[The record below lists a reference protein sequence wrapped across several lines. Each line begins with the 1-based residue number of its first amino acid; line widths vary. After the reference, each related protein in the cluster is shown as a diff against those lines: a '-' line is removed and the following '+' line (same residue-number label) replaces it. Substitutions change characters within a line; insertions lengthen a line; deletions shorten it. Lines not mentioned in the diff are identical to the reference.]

1 MIVRGDRINY
11 PDNCGTPTADLLT
24 VKLLLNSTISTLGA
38 KFFTLDIK
46 NFYLNTPLKRYEY
59 IRLPMKD
66 IPDDV
71 KEEYNLYQK
80 ATKDGF
86 VYVEVREG
94 MYELPQARLLI
105 QELLEEWRIINTTTH
120 LVCGSMS
127 GAQSNSR

>member
-1 MIVRGDRINY
+1 MFFINKHEVPQERFKDCTYGRIVCNYRECKDEPNRTRLTVGGDRINY
-11 PDNCGTPTADLLT
+11 PDHCGTPTANLLT

-46 NFYLNTPLKRYEY
+46 NLYLNTPLKRYEY

-71 KEEYNLYQK
+71 KEDYNLHQK

-86 VYVEVREG
+86 VYV
-94 MYELPQARLLI
+94 
-105 QELLEEWRIINTTTH
+105 
-120 LVCGSMS
+120 
-127 GAQSNSR
+127 